1 MRTSVRDLIITG
13 WIIIFIVTVG
23 VVAIHPAYQSRGLEG
38 VLMFGGASL
47 IGTLAGIGL
56 TRYTELIGRS
66 STRAKT
72 STLVLFV
79 ACIIPLVPVM
89 YFVSALPWAALIILT
104 LVYVRWRWALVPSA
118 D

>member
-23 VVAIHPAYQSRGLEG
+23 VVAIHPAYQSRGLQG

-56 TRYTELIGRS
+56 IRFTELVGRS
-66 STRAKT
+66 SSRMKAVM
-72 STLVLFV
+72 LGIFV
-79 ACIIPLVPVM
+79 VGMIPLVPVM
-89 YFVSALPWAALIILT
+89 YFVFAMPWAALIIIT
-104 LVYVRWRWALVPSA
+104 LVYVRWRWAVVPSV

>member
-13 WIIIFIVTVG
+13 WVIIFIVTVG
-23 VVAIHPAYQSRGLEG
+23 VVAIHPAYQSRGLQG

-66 STRAKT
+66 SQRMKT
-72 STLVLFV
+72 ATLVVFV
-79 ACIIPLVPVM
+79 ACMIPLGPVM
-89 YFVSALPWAALIILT
+89 YFVFALPWAALIIIT
-104 LVYVRWRWALVPSA
+104 LVYVRWRWAVVPSV